1 MKRIY
6 QSLGF
11 SLAIVIFCAVAF
23 TVFKDADPVSLL
35 EGIGLQGILLNLL
48 IGTVYF
54 FSFGILMKVVY
65 SHHYKMDLS
74 WADSFSLPFSMHLWT
89 YILPMKGG
97 LIYQT
102 FFVKAKYKL
111 DMSKGF
117 SVGVL
122 VFAAS
127 LLITCFVGG
136 ALSFLVPNAL
146 PLQLMLLAMFG
157 CLLFFLFAGRFVKK
171 PSEPKQGLINRLIQ
185 FVQQVLY
192 QFNEQTKDKT
202 LLFKLILVTIASTLL
217 HALWFFHCAYVLG
230 YEPDAIGIL
239 LATLV
244 IRIVMLF
251 RVLPGNLGLQEV
263 MIGSVFL
270 AAGLGL
276 QEGLTT
282 GILMRLSSV
291 ILAMLFGA
299 TGLYFNFRYFETDSI
314 SDLISK
320 LKATNN

>member
-11 SLAIVIFCAVAF
+11 FLAIAIFCAVAF
-23 TVFKDADPVSLL
+23 SVFKDTHPAALF
-35 EGIGLQGILLNLL
+35 EKIGLQGMLVNLL

-54 FSFGILMKVVY
+54 YSFGILMKVVY
-65 SHHYKMDLS
+65 NHHYKMDLS
-74 WADSFSLPFSMHLWT
+74 WTDTFTLPFSMHLWT

-136 ALSFLVPNAL
+136 ALSFLVPNAF

-157 CLLFFLFAGRFVKK
+157 CLLFFLLAGRFVKQ
-171 PSEPKQGLINRLIQ
+171 PSESREGLINRLIQ
-185 FVQQVLY
+185 FVQEVLY

-202 LLFKLILVTIASTLL
+202 LLFKLILVTLGSTLL
-217 HALWFFHCAYVLG
+217 HALWFYHCAYILG
-230 YEPDAIGIL
+230 YEPNAIGIL

-291 ILAMLFGA
+291 ILAMLIGSV
-299 TGLYFNFRYFETDSI
+299 GLYVNFRYFETDSI
-314 SDLISK
+314 SGLISK